1 MAEEVGQPLETCP
14 VLRAW
19 ASSEQVK
26 RMLLKG
32 KVLQL
37 NYPKLGR
44 PTLADNTDVLAPILN
59 TWFLDSMK

>member
-44 PTLADNTDVLAPILN
+44 PMLADNTDVLAPILN
-59 TWFLDSMK
+59 ALGFLTA